1 VIAAKYSMG
10 YHRIAHRLTVLV
22 MLTAACVQPSSSP
35 SPLPPSTHEVPAA
48 HDSTR
53 IGSGLAVN
61 IYRPGSMSYDYTLTS
76 RIRSITGDSIPR
88 VDTTEVSALVSATF
102 GSSEGRSAYRAEIA
116 IDSAVITSSSITGE
130 NRFVPRRVQSISID
144 PESGKL
150 QHVQV
155 EPTSCT
161 FGQSEPPLLG
171 DELLPVIPARD
182 IVGRSWA
189 DTTRYQLC
197 RGGVALLVTRVA
209 RYRAQMDNP
218 LPEGTAASIRVF
230 RVSEV
235 TFTGQGNQWQQPV
248 QASGIGSSIDTLTI
262 GGTPA
267 RLRSIN
273 GSSQMQIEFHSGIRL
288 QRFLQAS
295 TVRAIARN

>member
-1 VIAAKYSMG
+1 MIAKRGLAYR
-10 YHRIAHRLTVLV
+10 RIAHRPIMCV
-22 MLTAACVQPSSSP
+22 MLMVACVQPSSSP
-35 SPLPPSTHEVPAA
+35 APLPPSSQETPISD
-48 HDSTR
+48 DSTR
-53 IGSGLAVN
+53 IRSGLAVN
-61 IYRPGSMSYDYTLTS
+61 IYRPGSTSYDYTLTS
-76 RIRSITGDSIPR
+76 TIRSITGDSIQR
-88 VDTTEVSALVSATF
+88 VDTTSLTAVVSATF
-102 GSSEGRSAYRAEIA
+102 GSSEGRRTYRAEIA

-130 NRFVPRRVQSISID
+130 NRFSPRRLQATWID

-150 QHVQV
+150 QHDQVQ
-155 EPTSCT
+155 PTACT
-161 FGQSEPPLLG
+161 LGQSEPPFLG

-197 RGGVALLVTRVA
+197 RGGVTLLVTRIA
-209 RYRAQMDNP
+209 RYRAQIDNP
-218 LPEGTAASIRVF
+218 LPQETGPALHIF

-235 TFTGQGNQWQQPV
+235 TLTGQGNQWQQPV
-248 QASGIGSSIDTLTI
+248 QASGTGSSIDTLTI

-267 RLRSIN
+267 RLRSIIGN
-273 GSSQMQIEFHSGIRL
+273 SRMEIEFHSRIRL